1 MGSAISSS
9 YEADSRSRE
18 ALLSPLRCFYLMTR
32 FSLALSQLLSSF
44 ERASRPDGSSHLR
57 LSSGSPQWMTDAVMA
72 AHDEELPNDSR
83 YELIRD
89 CLQALS
95 DDGVESL
102 EEALEASLELSRD
115 LAPTLTGELLQ
126 WFSDMPRRLGDCD
139 EALAQERVLEL
150 NSYEILSKGFRI
162 AAEEVISSLA
172 DSLEDASDSL
182 FCPETDCELLLSDSH
197 GIYIPKLWCD
207 ELSEEEAEEHGVSWQ
222 DVLDC
227 QSGPDNEL
235 YWEAWNSI
243 LDSARWEEDGVE
255 WNLHQ
260 NGDLWKVRA
269 DVEIPE
275 GF

>member
-1 MGSAISSS
+1 
-9 YEADSRSRE
+9 
-18 ALLSPLRCFYLMTR
+18 MTR
-32 FSLALSQLLSSF
+32 FTLALSQLLSSF
-44 ERASRPDGSSHLR
+44 ERSSHASGSEFWE
-57 LSSGSPQWMTDAVMA
+57 LSSGSPQWMTDAVRE

-95 DDGVESL
+95 DDGVESQ

-115 LAPTLTGELLQ
+115 LVPVSTGELLQ
-126 WFSDMPRRLGDCD
+126 WFSEMPRRLGDCD
-139 EALAQERVLEL
+139 EVLYQGRVSEL
-150 NSYEILSKGFRI
+150 TSYEILSKGFRL

-182 FCPETDCELLLSDSH
+182 FDPDTDCQLLLSDSH
-197 GIYIPKLWCD
+197 GIYIPKLWAN
-207 ELSEEEAEEHGVSWQ
+207 ELSEDEAESFGVSWQ

-227 QSGPDNEL
+227 QAGPDSEL
-235 YWEAWNSI
+235 YWEAWQSI

-260 NGDLWKVRA
+260 NGDLWRVRA
-269 DVEIPE
+269 DVQIPE